1 MGTNVLKKVLTLTRT
16 YVLILFNP
24 TFVMLYIIFF
34 NQVERM
40 IKLVRL
46 SNGLKKSFCKDNGI
60 NIGVYEERC
69 FEDRIK
75 LYDNFYNSSYKL
87 NQFKKGLEKYN
98 TEQDYFN
105 ECNRVESEIIKA
117 ITENQYYKEFEK
129 LEQKFFVIKNKD
141 LSTGNIYKE
150 ENVGKSYISIDMK
163 EANFSALRNYNEKI
177 FDCEQNWKD
186 FVRKFTDD
194 ENIINSKHF
203 RQVVFGKCN
212 TKRIASYE
220 KKIMDNVLI
229 CLFVLMEDI
238 YPASIA
244 SFNNDEIVFDVT
256 LCNYCFSDLL
266 FSNLNSIAK
275 EMQIPFKVEYFVLRK
290 VDGSNS
296 YMKEIRTHDGIEY
309 EFKHMDK
316 VDTPF
321 IFRKIMEQEVK
332 EEDKVFYYEGRL
344 AKLLEE
350 PEIKI
355 EKGYGKSF
363 RIDLDDVDILSIDC
377 PEEKLDVFIF
387 KTISLIRDGVI
398 KNEKECILNYID
410 KNKNIIINSIK

>member
-1 MGTNVLKKVLTLTRT
+1 M
-16 YVLILFNP
+16 
-24 TFVMLYIIFF
+24 
-34 NQVERM
+34 
-40 IKLVRL
+40 VRL

-60 NIGVYEERC
+60 NISVYEEPY
-69 FEDRIK
+69 FEDRVK

-98 TEQDYFN
+98 TEQEYFN
-105 ECNRVESEIIKA
+105 EFNRVEDEIIKT
-117 ITENQYYKEFEK
+117 IKESKYYKEFEK
-129 LEQKFFVIKNKD
+129 IDQNHFIIKNKD
-141 LSTGNIYKE
+141 LSRNDIYKE
-150 ENVGKSYISIDMK
+150 ENNRKSFISIDMK
-163 EANFSALRNYNEKI
+163 EANFSALRYYNEKI
-177 FDCEQNWKD
+177 FDCEKNWKD

-203 RQVVFGKCN
+203 RQIVFGKCN
-212 TKRIASYE
+212 PKRIAEYE
-220 KKIMDNVLI
+220 KKIMDNILVY
-229 CLFVLMEDI
+229 LFVLMEDI
-238 YPASIA
+238 HPATVA
-244 SFNNDEIVFDVT
+244 SFNNDEIIFDVT
-256 LCNYCFSDLL
+256 LCDYVFSDLV

-275 EMQIPFKVEYFVLRK
+275 EMQIPFKVEYFILRK
-290 VDGSNS
+290 VEGSNS
-296 YMKEIRTHDGIEY
+296 YMKEIRKHDGIEY

-316 VDTPF
+316 TDTPF
-321 IFRKIMEQEVK
+321 IFRKIMEQEAK

-410 KNKNIIINSIK
+410 KNKNTIINSIK